1 MTPVGPF
8 WSYRTMDGVE
18 GRAVSADGISLAFEV
33 LGAGTPTLVFVHGWS
48 CDRRYWKGQLDEFAE
63 RHQVVAVDLAGHGQS
78 GAGRVAWTMR
88 SFADDVVA
96 VADELRLDR
105 MILIGH
111 SMGGDVI
118 VEAARRLPG
127 RVAGL
132 VWVDVYRTL
141 REPRSD
147 EDLELFLAPFR
158 SDFVATTR
166 DFVREMF
173 VPSSDPELVEW
184 VAADM
189 AAAPPHIALSSL
201 EHARTFLPEV
211 IQGLRE
217 IRLPMVAIN
226 PDNEPTDVEA
236 LRRHGVGTVLMP
248 GVGHFLF
255 LEDPPRFNRLLGETI
270 RELTAAASDS

>member
-1 MTPVGPF
+1 M
-8 WSYRTMDGVE
+8 
-18 GRAVSADGISLAFEV
+18 AVSADGISLAFDV
-33 LGAGTPTLVFVHGWS
+33 RGAGTPTLLFVHGWS
-48 CDRRYWKGQLDEFAE
+48 CDRGYWKNQLDAFAE

-78 GAGRVAWTMR
+78 GAGRVAWTMP

-96 VADELRLDR
+96 VADELHLDR

-132 VWVDVYRTL
+132 VWVDVYRTF
-141 REPRSD
+141 REPRSRQ
-147 EDLELFLAPFR
+147 DLERFVAPFR
-158 SDFVATTR
+158 ADFGPTTR
-166 DFVREMF
+166 DFVRGMF
-173 VPSSDPELVEW
+173 VPGSDPDLVEW

-189 AAAPPHIALSSL
+189 AAAPPDIALGSM

-211 IQGLRE
+211 VQGLRE
-217 IRLPMVAIN
+217 IGLPIVAIN

-236 LRRHGVGTVLMP
+236 LQRHGIRTVVMP
-248 GVGHFLF
+248 GIGHFPF
-255 LEDPPRFNRLLGETI
+255 LEDPPAFNRLLRETI
-270 RELTAAASDS
+270 GALSGERTSGSRSMS